1 MGSRFARF
9 LEKAKLLKRNLSKRV
24 MEERRAEAT
33 MVFHHPRR
41 GSPMEKI
48 VPKGDSFHRFEAC
61 RCGELRER
69 FLSAKIKFLAKE
81 IHQFSTFLAI
91 S

>member
-33 MVFHHPRR
+33 MVFHHPRS

-48 VPKGDSFHRFEAC
+48 VPKGDFFHRSRATSSL
-61 RCGELRER
+61 GLRKR
-69 FLSAKIKFLAKE
+69 N
-81 IHQFSTFLAI
+81 FSDLPNLPNTRPT
-91 S
+91 SN